1 MAERSWDE
9 LERPILEA
17 VAELEDVDSSLG
29 PPALANHTGLP
40 VEQVR
45 IGVRR
50 LFETDLLTGSDDS
63 DMGVAFAARA
73 LRLLP
78 KGRQAVGQWPS
89 SDPVEAL
96 LQVLAERIAVEDDP
110 VERGRLEK
118 ARDSFAQ
125 MAKGVATASRDGSGG
140 SPVAGARHA
149 RPTSPRPRQH
159 RSPLRRRKRS
169 ATSHRPAA
177 Q

>member
-29 PPALANHTGLP
+29 LPALANHTGLP
-40 VEQVR
+40 LEQVR

-50 LFETDLLTGSDDS
+50 LFETDLLTGSDAS
-63 DMGVAFAARA
+63 DMEAFDALA

-96 LQVLAERIAVEDDP
+96 LQVLAERIAV
-110 VERGRLEK
+110 
-118 ARDSFAQ
+118 
-125 MAKGVATASRDGSGG
+125 
-140 SPVAGARHA
+140 
-149 RPTSPRPRQH
+149 
-159 RSPLRRRKRS
+159 
-169 ATSHRPAA
+169 
-177 Q
+177 